1 MMPAPMRQQYS
12 TIRSEALACCRASH
26 VSIKWSVIFNRWP
39 LVLISAS
46 FYCLMRR
53 AMYSDWGELK
63 RLISQMGR
71 GRQTFGL
78 TGLGGCIFFFLNPL
92 LKTAF
97 QNAPLAADLE
107 CWNLPVLNHAMQC
120 SLGNFQDAGGFR
132 KGQEFDRRIGFFHS

>member
-1 MMPAPMRQQYS
+1 MMPVTHAPA
-12 TIRSEALACCRASH
+12 IRHDPHSEALAGCRASH

-71 GRQTFGL
+71 GR
-78 TGLGGCIFFFLNPL
+78 
-92 LKTAF
+92 
-97 QNAPLAADLE
+97 ADL
-107 CWNLPVLNHAMQC
+107 WTNWPWGLYFLLPEPTPEN
-120 SLGNFQDAGGFR
+120 GFP
-132 KGQEFDRRIGFFHS
+132 KCAIGRRP